1 MGQFLFDTVHHLMA
15 NFCIETNLFF
25 SSPYISQRNVATTQG
40 KKVQTKF
47 KCSICHSVVNS
58 IEEMKTHVEK
68 VHGLKLK
75 LRVVNSNDPE
85 LSKLQQ
91 QQVCVMFVTYLI
103 S

>member
-1 MGQFLFDTVHHLMA
+1 MDTVHHLVA

-25 SSPYISQRNVATTQG
+25 SSPYNSQRNVETTQG

-91 QQVCVMFVTYLI
+91 QQVCVMFVTYSI
-103 S
+103 T

>member
-1 MGQFLFDTVHHLMA
+1 MHHLVV
-15 NFCIETNLFF
+15 NFCIKLIYCF
-25 SSPYISQRNVATTQG
+25 SSPFDSQRNVATSQG

-47 KCSICHSVVNS
+47 KCSICHAVVNS

-68 VHGLKLK
+68 AHGLKLK

-91 QQVCVMFVTYLI
+91 QQVCVMSVTFSIRGYT
-103 S
+103 